1 MMRSRRRDMAMQNAP
16 VASDHN
22 HDNSLMNLCSSFART
37 LLAGATLALL
47 AACAANPP
55 ADPGEWKPN
64 PPNPNAPYPA
74 ESRTNGEQGMV
85 MLRVRTTPAGKPAAI
100 EVQKSS
106 GYPRLDRSAV
116 ETVWKWQFKPTPDD
130 GTVVWREVPI
140 RFFITSLPQQQRL
153 D

>member
-1 MMRSRRRDMAMQNAP
+1 
-16 VASDHN
+16 
-22 HDNSLMNLCSSFART
+22 
-37 LLAGATLALL
+37 
-47 AACAANPP
+47 
-55 ADPGEWKPN
+55 
-64 PPNPNAPYPA
+64 
-74 ESRTNGEQGMV
+74 MV